1 MNKIAFTAF
10 ILSLSSPS
18 LSLAGEIRMGTGGK
32 TGTYYSMAEDISYYC
47 GEDLGVDRKGAA
59 NTLLVE
65 ASGGSLDNLEGLKNK
80 RYSVIWTQEDV
91 LMFQALADPKS
102 FNDKRLKIIAG
113 GHLETFHFLYPN
125 GWKPSKGFSF
135 NFFGGDNDD
144 SLNIEDLKNQTI
156 GAWGGSLI
164 SLKQLGESEELDLN
178 TVDLSDIKDNPSQID
193 IPILM
198 VGGSPYQPALEYL
211 EDGWSFLPISNVK
224 GPYYQENSVAFEG
237 KSYET
242 ISVQAL
248 LVGKSFSKKSRNET
262 MNKLATCISENLIDL
277 ADDPD
282 TNANWQMVFELE
294 EEGMQSNWDYFEVV
308 EN

>member
-65 ASGGSLDNLEGLKNK
+65 ESGGSLDNLEGLKNK

-144 SLNIEDLKNQTI
+144 S
-156 GAWGGSLI
+156 
-164 SLKQLGESEELDLN
+164 
-178 TVDLSDIKDNPSQID
+178 
-193 IPILM
+193 
-198 VGGSPYQPALEYL
+198 
-211 EDGWSFLPISNVK
+211 
-224 GPYYQENSVAFEG
+224 
-237 KSYET
+237 
-242 ISVQAL
+242 
-248 LVGKSFSKKSRNET
+248 
-262 MNKLATCISENLIDL
+262 
-277 ADDPD
+277 
-282 TNANWQMVFELE
+282 
-294 EEGMQSNWDYFEVV
+294 
-308 EN
+308 